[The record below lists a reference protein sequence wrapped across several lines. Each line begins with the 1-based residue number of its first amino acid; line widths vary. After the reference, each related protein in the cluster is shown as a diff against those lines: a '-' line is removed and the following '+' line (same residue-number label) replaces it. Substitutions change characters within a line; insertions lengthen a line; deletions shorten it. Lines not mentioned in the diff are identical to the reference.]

1 MGDCFETDLY
11 VKITRDET
19 DNDTVTLG
27 YILKGVVE
35 YACPTE
41 TLIGRMFQSPTNG
54 YLPKSRKLQ
63 TSCVR
68 RGGSLSERFR
78 CSTAKIMMWLQ

>member
-41 TLIGRMFQSPTNG
+41 TLIGRMFQSSTNG

-68 RGGSLSERFR
+68 RVGSLSERFR
-78 CSTAKIMMWLQ
+78 CSTAKKL